1 MLTFHLLEIGSIFF
15 FLVHSR
21 GDFVQQA
28 CCCQVS
34 DGDNCSRRVT
44 QVLFFYYPNTRN
56 ASGSM
61 YNMSFSE
68 GSGSMFS
75 RGTKYPRHTP
85 ICCRSRN
92 S

>member
-15 FLVHSR
+15 FSCS
-21 GDFVQQA
+21 QA

-56 ASGSM
+56 ASGSI